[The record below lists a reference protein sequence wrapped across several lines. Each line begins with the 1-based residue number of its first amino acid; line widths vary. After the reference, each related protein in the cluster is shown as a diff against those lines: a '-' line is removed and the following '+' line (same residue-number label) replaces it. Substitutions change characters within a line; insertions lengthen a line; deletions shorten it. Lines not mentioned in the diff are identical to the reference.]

1 MEELNEA
8 FSNYMNEVKKLDTKG
23 KRKELYDS
31 LMNLGNS
38 IVEIA
43 RLEGIELHYLQNR
56 EIEDLYNENLS
67 EDDYLEAMLVYF
79 EMIKNMIGE
88 YLLLKQENI

>member
-1 MEELNEA
+1 MDEINNA
-8 FSNYMNEVKKLDTKG
+8 FNNYMNEVKKLDTNG

-31 LMNLGNS
+31 LMSLGNS
-38 IVEIA
+38 IIELA
-43 RLEGIELHYLQNR
+43 NHDGINLHYLQNK
-56 EIEDLYNENLS
+56 EVNDLFNQDLS

-88 YLLLKQENI
+88 YLLSK